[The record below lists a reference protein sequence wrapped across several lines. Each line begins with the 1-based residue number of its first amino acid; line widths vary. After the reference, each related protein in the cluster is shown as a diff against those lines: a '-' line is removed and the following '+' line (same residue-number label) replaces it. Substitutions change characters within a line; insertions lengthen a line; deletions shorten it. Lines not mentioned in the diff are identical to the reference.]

1 MDRLIIIRHERGR
14 KLSASQAPQQVPSP
28 PASPKRALLLSVCH
42 AALAQPS
49 PTPSCTALCRGELQS
64 HWSHLHFTPCF
75 HPKASTAA
83 TPKAL
88 ATAFSNAERAQ
99 QSYLKQA
106 ELLTATNQAGLLQ
119 DAQLYTHE
127 KQAYL
132 DALTNYNILPLQPP
146 HQPSCCIYSAT
157 AE

>member
-49 PTPSCTALCRGELQS
+49 PTALCRGELQS

-119 DAQLYTHE
+119 DA
-127 KQAYL
+127 
-132 DALTNYNILPLQPP
+132 
-146 HQPSCCIYSAT
+146 
-157 AE
+157 